1 MIRVTFQYRNQVSYS
16 HKPMIGSTAKTPGV
30 FKQREYQHL
39 DGSRLLASIG
49 KVGVSGRGENL
60 LFLVAHL
67 SVDVQTRKQ
76 QRLCFSVSSFQF
88 SVRRWKTVQNLKSGV
103 VWLCGCVLCYA
114 RQVAR
119 EMQKINI
126 CPIWFH
132 SLVVKVLD
140 F

>member
-1 MIRVTFQYRNQVSYS
+1 MLEFLKLFRGEGYRSLAASGDMFTFLHRNQASYS

-49 KVGVSGRGENL
+49 KVGVGGGGENL

-76 QRLCFSVSSFQF
+76 QRLCFTVSSFQF
-88 SVRRWKTVQNLKSGV
+88 SVRR
-103 VWLCGCVLCYA
+103 
-114 RQVAR
+114 
-119 EMQKINI
+119 
-126 CPIWFH
+126 
-132 SLVVKVLD
+132 
-140 F
+140 